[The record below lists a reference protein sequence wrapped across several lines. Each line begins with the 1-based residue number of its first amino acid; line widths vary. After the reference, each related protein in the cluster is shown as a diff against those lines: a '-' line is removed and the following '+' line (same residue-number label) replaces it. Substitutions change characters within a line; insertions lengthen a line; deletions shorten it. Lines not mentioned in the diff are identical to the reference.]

1 MPRGEALGILRHL
14 VWVRFSLDMVSHL
27 NHNEPPSPEVTH
39 PYNYLGNTMP
49 EDLKAIML
57 SSDLSSQDRIDMR
70 HIAIVSNLEGLF
82 ELIRSDP
89 REDARSLWPDSPLF
103 RQRFS
108 WLVKEKYQSAF
119 RPSRNWLAHILATP
133 KASSTAFRNWVGAQ
147 MEAVHEGLGKEVVNA
162 VGLFEEALRTQMKVE
177 MENQRGLNGGWRVSG
192 LERCLDV
199 ACKSYCASPGSH
211 IPGCVRRRRFSLYV
225 TASLLLY

>member
-1 MPRGEALGILRHL
+1 MEPSAETPDETLPPSTSLPLDIKGMLKGVVPPESSLYTTILDETMPRGEALCILRYL
-14 VWVRFSLDMVSHL
+14 VWVRFSLDIISHL
-27 NHNEPPSPEVTH
+27 NHNERPSAEVTH

-57 SSDLSSQDRIDMR
+57 SSDLSSQDRIAIRHIAIR

-89 REDARSLWPDSPLF
+89 GEDARSLWPDSPLF

-119 RPSRNWLAHILATP
+119 RPSRKWFAHILATP

-147 MEAVHEGLGKEVVNA
+147 MKAAPEGLGKEVVDA
-162 VGLFEEALRTQMKVE
+162 VGLFEEALRTQRKVD
-177 MENQRGLNGGWRVSG
+177 ME
-192 LERCLDV
+192 E
-199 ACKSYCASPGSH
+199 
-211 IPGCVRRRRFSLYV
+211 
-225 TASLLLY
+225 